1 MKYFSVPVSA
11 LVFAG
16 FALAAS
22 SPAQAEVRYVKRSV
36 SPYVACYDRV
46 YVPATVKVNTRGRLV
61 RRSSTSWVTSDTRWD
76 LMRAPAVYIQ
86 TSRTVEADHYTL
98 VARGC

>member
-1 MKYFSVPVSA
+1 MKYLVSTSVLAFVGSCM
-11 LVFAG
+11 LVAP
-16 FALAAS
+16 AS
-22 SPAQAEVRYVKRSV
+22 QAEVRYVKRSV

-46 YVPATVKVNTRGRLV
+46 YVPATVKINTRGKRV
-61 RRSSTSWVTSDTRWD
+61 RGASTAWVTSDSRWD
-76 LMRAPAVYIQ
+76 LVRSPAVYIQ